1 MTAILDIVA
10 PVFLIVTLGWVAAV
24 RGFVDEAGFRV
35 LIGFTFGIA
44 SPALLFAGGTSGHG
58 GGGPAAFAFFL
69 AALLVYGFAMWLGAR
84 RLGMPIGEAGLFGL
98 NATFG
103 NTVMMG
109 IPLVAAAYGQA
120 GLAILLAIIAL
131 HSMVL
136 LGLGT
141 VVVELGI
148 HRHAPLGRVLRA
160 TAGGVVRNPIVMS
173 VLLALVWNALHLPVP
188 GAARRTL
195 ELLGASSP
203 PLALFCLG
211 GSLATFRVAGAMGEV
226 AWSLVL
232 KLAVLPLLV
241 WGVCLAIGLGALETA
256 VAVTSAALPTGAN
269 AFMLARRYRTGAER
283 SGATVLVSTVISV
296 FTLAAV
302 LAWFRP

>member
-10 PVFLIVTLGWVAAV
+10 PVFLIVALGWVTAV
-24 RGFVDEAGFRV
+24 RRYIDEAGFRV
-35 LIGFTFGIA
+35 LIGFTFTVA
-44 SPALLFAGGTSGHG
+44 SPALLFAGGTSGPG

-69 AALLVYGFAMWLGAR
+69 AALVVYAFAMWLGAR
-84 RLGMPIGEAGLFGL
+84 RLGMALGEAGLFGL

-120 GLAILLAIIAL
+120 GLSVLLAIIAL

-148 HRHAPLGRVLRA
+148 HRHAPLASVLRA
-160 TAGGVVRNPIVMS
+160 TAGGVLRNPIVVS
-173 VLLALVWNALHLPVP
+173 VMAALAWSTLGLPVP
-188 GAARRTL
+188 GAVRRTL

-226 AWSLVL
+226 AWTLVL

-241 WGVCLAIGLGALETA
+241 WGLCILIGLGPLETA

-296 FTLAAV
+296 FTLGWL
-302 LAWFRP
+302 LAWFRG